1 MICMKIHRSYRSV
14 VAVCDSEL
22 IGKKY
27 EEGIKQLE
35 LRENFFRGEEKS
47 YEEIVEMMKKQIL
60 EDASFNIAGK
70 ESVKAALEAGII
82 SEEGIAKVQGIP
94 FALVLL

>member
-1 MICMKIHRSYRSV
+1 MKIHRSYRSV